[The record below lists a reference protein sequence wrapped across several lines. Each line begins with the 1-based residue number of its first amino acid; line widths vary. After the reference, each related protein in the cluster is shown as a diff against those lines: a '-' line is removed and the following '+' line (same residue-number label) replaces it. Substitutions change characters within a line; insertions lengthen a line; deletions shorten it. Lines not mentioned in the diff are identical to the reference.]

1 MTTTPPADGAASI
14 EPNQTFH
21 DWLREAVPV
30 YGMPADECL
39 GALLP
44 LFRQVQEVHEK
55 GRVAPLEG
63 VAALNLDYGQVWFA
77 LKGGVTPQLN
87 QTAIDRV
94 NRQHSRA
101 IHIQRRATVTIDLD
115 DGTTQ
120 VDDDAL
126 TSTTSGPDDAPA
138 LGAPSYLRGF
148 TAWEYAVDHH
158 DALTDVFSLGMILA
172 SVACGLDFTEAE
184 DLERFVD
191 HRANLFHISERLNP
205 VIASVIVRMT
215 EIDRHGRVQDLPT
228 VIKLLENYR
237 DQPLRPDLDFS
248 SMPGFI
254 EAKATGKR
262 HLVQRRLQ
270 ERLFEFSRRNRLLY
284 YRDSLS
290 SLNLTVASVP
300 TRLDYKNID
309 PNELFTWQGSV
320 AKALTESTQLN
331 LGRWIPFEDAAYA
344 PGILDK
350 IRLQAQ
356 RDRREYGFSQL
367 RLVVAFFRWNNLKE
381 NPEERINSPLLLLPC
396 ELVKKKGVRD
406 AYLLQPQSSI
416 AEVNPALRHYLAQ
429 LYDLKLPD
437 AIDLAE
443 TDPIMFCEVLRNT
456 IQASE
461 PGVTVNA
468 VTKPRIELIHR
479 KARTKLNHF
488 HRRKRKMSGRGIRS
502 HGDIDYSYSARNLR
516 PLGLQLYLERVK
528 PSPSPFG
535 ESMGRKL
542 PLPPGFMVPPKG
554 ESDVLVTET
563 SEQQYALLSGTAQTN
578 PYSWDFDLCSMT
590 LGNFNYRKMTL
601 VRDYEALADRDV
613 PNAAFDGIFSLDPKP
628 VEDLPDPPTELTE
641 QYPILPADP
650 TQTRAVLH
658 GRSGQSY
665 IIQGP
670 PGTGKSQTIT
680 NLIADFAARGQRVLF
695 VCEKRAAIDVVFHR
709 LKQCGI
715 DDLACL
721 IHDSQEDKKAFVMD
735 LKASYER
742 GLEDGDPTPEANRQ
756 RFAEAMD
763 SALASLERFT
773 HWMMTPAQDG
783 AVALRT
789 ILETLVA
796 QGLPQDAAEPHAAL
810 SPAECEGLPDYGAW
824 VKHGAVI
831 ERIGALLTDLGED
844 PSLAKNPLR
853 LLRQDV
859 LDDAKP
865 VQAVQGRL
873 NDGIRALDEVLA
885 VIRGYG
891 AGEELAAEPLAALS
905 SVSELARALEPLAR
919 EGVLALL
926 DPASDASKQFDR
938 ATDKVR
944 SAEQEREAA
953 TEKADGWSEKL
964 SADDARTA
972 LVVAETYEKS
982 WFRWFRSSWRAMKR
996 VVKAHYTLSKH
1007 KVKPAFSS
1015 ILKRLVVEY
1024 DARDAVGIAER
1035 QAAAEFGVEQVSDI
1049 TGWLEAVQAIVPTLD
1064 SIARRHYERLRRG
1077 GDDAETSVKELAE
1090 LAGPVA
1096 ALESSLEAI
1105 LQHHRDLGLDAL
1117 AMELE
1122 ALEDQ
1127 LDLLP
1132 ELATSLVELRTLDP
1146 ALRDAVLKIQQ
1157 PPAKLKRALAT
1168 ETVERAYRA
1177 DRGLAKFGGTKMR
1190 QQLAGLGACNAAWLE
1205 YNAEAVRETV
1215 LARFRSHVRICD
1227 APAAQLTE
1235 DEKALKKR
1243 YKRGRR
1249 ILEHEFGKSMR
1260 YKSIR
1265 ELAELESGEVIADL
1279 KPIWLM
1285 SPLSVSDTLPMG
1297 EPTFDVVI
1305 FDEASQITVEE
1316 GVPALYRAK
1325 QAIIVGDEMQLPP
1338 TNFFG
1343 AKGGDEEALWV
1354 EGEGGEVVELDLG
1367 ADSLLTQASRNLRST
1382 MLGWHYRSRSEALI
1396 GFSNAAFYGGNLYTI
1411 PDRYLPEST
1420 LEPIEVDDL
1429 TVEGLSEV
1437 SSEALLARSVSF
1449 HYVEAGVYDNRRNAD
1464 EATYIAQAVRGV
1476 LLKKTEQTIGVV
1488 AFSEAQQS
1496 EIEDALDR
1504 LARSDE
1510 EFRALYEA
1518 EVDREEEGQY
1528 VGLFVKNL
1536 ENVQGDE
1543 RDIII
1548 LSICYGYN
1556 AKGKMRMNFGPINKS
1571 GGEKRL
1577 NVIFSRSKRH
1587 MAVVSSINHSDI
1599 TNDYND
1605 GARALRDFL
1614 RYAERISSGD
1624 EGGARTVLNAVQP
1637 GGERRSVHHEEAR
1650 DAIAQGLEKALV
1662 GLGFI
1667 VEHGVGESS
1676 FRCDL
1681 AVRRK
1686 DDVHR
1691 RLAIFLDG
1699 ERLHGVGNPMEAW
1712 VVRPGILRAFGWR
1725 VEIVL
1730 AKDWVAEPE
1739 KVLRRLKKV
1748 MAEAYVEPAAKPL
1761 VEPLGRSEAE
1771 KVAVNVSDNGASSAS
1786 QAGSDSAPVS
1796 KTPASAGLRYFELH
1810 SERSAK
1816 FWQVE
1821 RDGADLIVRFGR
1833 LGSDGQERTKSLP
1846 DATRASDEMK
1856 RLIKTKV
1863 RKGYEER
1870 DANAAGQPA

>member
-1 MTTTPPADGAASI
+1 MTASTPTGGSG
-14 EPNQTFH
+14 NQSFH
-21 DWLREAVPV
+21 DFLRDQVPV

-39 GALLP
+39 GFLLP
-44 LFRQVQEVHEK
+44 LFLQVQEVHER
-55 GRVAPLEG
+55 GRVAPLDG
-63 VAALNLDYGQVWFA
+63 VRALNLDFGQVWFA
-77 LKGGVTPQLN
+77 LKGGIPPQLN
-87 QTAIDRV
+87 PSAIDRI
-94 NRQHSRA
+94 NRQHASA
-101 IHIQRRATVTIDLD
+101 VYVQRRATVTIDLD
-115 DGTTQ
+115 DGTTR
-120 VDDDAL
+120 VDDDAVKAP
-126 TSTTSGPDDAPA
+126 TPSKADDLVGA
-138 LGAPSYLRGF
+138 LGQPRYLRGF
-148 TAWEYAVDHH
+148 TAWEYAVNHH
-158 DALTDVFSLGMILA
+158 DPLTDVFSLGMLLA
-172 SVACGLDFTEAE
+172 SVACGLDFTETR

-191 HRANLFHISERLNP
+191 HRKNLFQISERLNP

-215 EIDRHGRVQDLPT
+215 EVDRHARVQDLPT

-237 DQPLRPDLDFS
+237 DQPLRPGLDFS

-254 EAKATGKR
+254 EAKAVGRR

-300 TRLDYKNID
+300 TRLDHKNIN

-320 AKALTESTQLN
+320 AKALAETKQLN
-331 LGRWIPFEDAAYA
+331 LGRWIPFEDASYA
-344 PGILDK
+344 PGVLDK

-367 RLVVAFFRWNNLKE
+367 RLVIAFFRWHNLKE
-381 NPEERINSPLLLLPC
+381 NPEERIHSPLLLLPC

-437 AIDLAE
+437 AIDLSE

-488 HRRKRKMSGRGIRS
+488 HRRKRKMSGRGIQS

-535 ESMGRKL
+535 DSVGRKM
-542 PLPPGFMVPPKG
+542 PLPPGFMVPPG
-554 ESDVLVTET
+554 DDANTLVTET
-563 SEQQYALLSGTAQTN
+563 SQRQYALLTGTEETN
-578 PYSWDFDLCSMT
+578 PYSWDFDLCAMT

-601 VRDYEALADRDV
+601 VRDYEALADADL

-628 VEDLPDPPTELTE
+628 VEDLPDPPTELTA
-641 QYPILPADP
+641 QHPILPADP

-658 GRSGQSY
+658 GRTGQSY

-680 NLIADFAARGQRVLF
+680 NLIADFTARGQRVLF

-709 LKQCGI
+709 LKQCGL

-742 GLEDGDPTPEANRQ
+742 GLEDGDPTPEANRI
-756 RFAEAMD
+756 RVAEAMD
-763 SALASLERFT
+763 KALESLERFT
-773 HWMMTPAQDG
+773 GWMMTPVGDG
-783 AVALRT
+783 AIALRA
-789 ILETLVA
+789 ILETLVEGA
-796 QGLPQDAAEPHAAL
+796 GPEGTAEPHAAL
-810 SPAECEGLPDYGAW
+810 TPAQCEGLPDYGAW
-824 VKHGAVI
+824 VQHGPII
-831 ERIGALLTDLGED
+831 ERIGALLADLGED

-853 LLRQDV
+853 LLRHEI

-865 VQAVQGRL
+865 VQAVEGKL
-873 NDGIRALDEVLA
+873 TEGIRALDEVLA

-891 AGEELAAEPLAALS
+891 AGEELAQEPLAALS
-905 SVSELARALEPLAR
+905 SVAALARALEPLAR

-926 DPASDASKQFDR
+926 DPASEATRQLDHARDKIR
-938 ATDKVR
+938 AMQQTR
-944 SAEQEREAA
+944 NAA
-953 TEKADGWSEKL
+953 AEKADGWSEKL
-964 SADDARTA
+964 SPDDARTA
-972 LVVAETYEKS
+972 LVVAETHEKS

-996 VVKAHYTLSKH
+996 AVRSHYNLTRH
-1007 KVKPAFSS
+1007 AVKPAFSAV
-1015 ILKRLVVEY
+1015 LKRLVLQY
-1024 DARDAVGIAER
+1024 DAQDAIGDAKRE
-1035 QAAAEFGVEQVSDI
+1035 AAATFGVEQLSDI
-1049 TGWLEAVQAIVPTLD
+1049 NGWLEDVLAIVPSLD
-1064 SIARRHYERLRRG
+1064 SIARRHYEQLRRG
-1077 GDDAETSVKELAE
+1077 GDAAETSVSELAE

-1096 ALESSLEAI
+1096 RLESTLASI
-1105 LQHHRDLGLDAL
+1105 LQHHRGLALDAL
-1117 AMELE
+1117 AMELD

-1132 ELATSLVELRTLDP
+1132 ELATSLVELRTLDAP
-1146 ALRDAVLKIQQ
+1146 LRDAALQIPQ
-1157 PPAKLKRALAT
+1157 PPALLKRTLAT

-1177 DRGLAKFGGTKMR
+1177 DRALAKFGGAKMR
-1190 QQLAGLGACNAAWLE
+1190 QQLGGLGASNAAWLD

-1215 LARFRSHVRICD
+1215 LARFRTHVRICE
-1227 APAAQLTE
+1227 APAAQLTD
-1235 DEKALKKR
+1235 DEKELKKR

-1285 SPLSVSDTLPMG
+1285 SPLSVSDTLPLA
-1297 EPTFDVVI
+1297 EPMFDVVI

-1343 AKGGDEEALWV
+1343 GKGAAEEEALWV
-1354 EGEGGEVVELDLG
+1354 EEGGEVVELDLG

-1396 GFSNAAFYGGNLYTI
+1396 AFSNAAFYGGNLYTI
-1411 PDRYLPEST
+1411 PDRHLSGSA
-1420 LEPIEVDDL
+1420 LEPIDVDELAADSRA
-1429 TVEGLSEV
+1429 EAASD
-1437 SSEALLARSVSF
+1437 ALLARSVSF
-1449 HYVEAGVYDNRRNAD
+1449 HYLEAGMYENRRNSD
-1464 EATYIAQAVRGV
+1464 EAAYIAQVVRGI

-1504 LARSDE
+1504 LARTDQD
-1510 EFRALYEA
+1510 FRALYEA
-1518 EVDREEEGQY
+1518 EVDREEDGQY

-1614 RYAERISSGD
+1614 RYAERISGGD
-1624 EGGARTVLNAVQP
+1624 QGGARTVLNAVQP
-1637 GGERRSVHHEEAR
+1637 GNERHAKHSAAPT
-1650 DAIAQGLEKALV
+1650 DAIALGLEQALV
-1662 GLGFI
+1662 EAGFI
-1667 VEHGVGESS
+1667 VEHGVGESA
-1676 FRCDL
+1676 FQCDL

-1686 DDVHR
+1686 DDAHR
-1691 RLAIFLDG
+1691 RLAIFVDG

-1730 AKDWVAEPE
+1730 AKDWIAEPD
-1739 KVLRRLKKV
+1739 KVIRRLKKV
-1748 MAEAYVEPAAKPL
+1748 LAESFVEPEAKPL
-1761 VEPLGRSEAE
+1761 VAPLGRSEVQREAARE
-1771 KVAVNVSDNGASSAS
+1771 G
-1786 QAGSDSAPVS
+1786 PS
-1796 KTPASAGLRYFELH
+1796 KPATTNASADEADAMGAAPPSSSPLLQFEFR

-1816 FWQVE
+1816 FWQIQRE
-1821 RDGADLIVRFGR
+1821 GANLIVRFGR
-1833 LGSDGQERTKSLP
+1833 IGTDGQERTKSLSN
-1846 DATRASDEMK
+1846 ATLAAQEMV
-1856 RLIKTKV
+1856 RLIRTKV
-1863 RKGYEER
+1863 RKGYLEL
-1870 DANAAGQPA
+1870 D